1 LVGQANSKVKGNVS
15 RSLAAKA
22 SLAVRVDAFS
32 NAEAGDGMEDDENCK
47 LGIEMKAKV
56 ENRLK
61 FLENKALGND
71 TTKKFSMKK
80 DDNNLK
86 RKREDDNERDNPSF
100 TPAGH
105 LRWS

>member
-1 LVGQANSKVKGNVS
+1 MVGQANSKVKGNVS

-32 NAEAGDGMEDDENCK
+32 NAEAGEMEDDENCK
-47 LGIEMKAKV
+47 LGIEMKTKV

-86 RKREDDNERDNPSF
+86 RKREGDNERDNPRKF
-100 TPAGH
+100 KN
-105 LRWS
+105 